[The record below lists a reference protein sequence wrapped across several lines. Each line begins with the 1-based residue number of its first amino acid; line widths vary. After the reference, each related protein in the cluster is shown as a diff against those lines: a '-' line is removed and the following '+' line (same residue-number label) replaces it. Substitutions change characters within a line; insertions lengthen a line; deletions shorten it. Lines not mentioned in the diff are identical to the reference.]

1 MELSDIQ
8 RSWLIRKVAPA
19 KLSEDIFEA
28 IQREV
33 SPLPVPKAAQVYSE
47 QESSKLLSA
56 QLPGDEIWWFR
67 SPDNYTTLQGGEGYA
82 LVRNGVVI
90 ASVTTWIT

>member
-1 MELSDIQ
+1 MELRDIP
-8 RSWLIRKVAPA
+8 RAWLMRKVPPT

-33 SPLPVPKAAQVYSE
+33 SPLPVPKAAQTFSE

-67 SPDNYTTLQGGEGYA
+67 SPDDYTTLQGGEGYA
-82 LVRNGVVI
+82 LVRNGVIV
-90 ASVTTWIT
+90 ASVTTWIS